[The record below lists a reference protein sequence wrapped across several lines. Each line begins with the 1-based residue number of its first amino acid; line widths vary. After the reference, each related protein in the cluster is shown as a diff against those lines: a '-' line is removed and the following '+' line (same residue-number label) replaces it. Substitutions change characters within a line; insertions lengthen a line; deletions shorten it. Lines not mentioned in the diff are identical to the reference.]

1 MACVARIIVIMAMV
15 AGVPAL
21 AGAEKIYKYKTD
33 SGSVLF
39 TNKANDKNEL
49 LDVRQAE
56 VYDPVNRVTLDKI
69 GEKDKFKLTAYNEYY
84 GPAEVTIRADQFEN
98 MASNYRLPCS
108 IIVEPRRKKDL
119 VHMWVA
125 NPQLGYTYT
134 YTQAIIP
141 GDPRAVHDRN
151 AVYQMPISST
161 DAGVVRIS
169 QGFNTNRTHNELQSL
184 YAIDIPAPE
193 GTLVRAARSGI
204 VMDVANDFFRSG
216 KTEKY
221 KAMANYVRILHNDGT
236 MALYA
241 HLQLESA
248 LVKMGQQVAAGQSL
262 GRVGSTGFS
271 EGPHLHYVV
280 QKNFGGELRSIP
292 FRVAGP
298 NGTPTTPMEGMQWL

>member
-1 MACVARIIVIMAMV
+1 
-15 AGVPAL
+15 
-21 AGAEKIYKYKTD
+21 
-33 SGSVLF
+33 
-39 TNKANDKNEL
+39 
-49 LDVRQAE
+49 
-56 VYDPVNRVTLDKI
+56 
-69 GEKDKFKLTAYNEYY
+69 
-84 GPAEVTIRADQFEN
+84 
-98 MASNYRLPCS
+98 
-108 IIVEPRRKKDL
+108 
-119 VHMWVA
+119 MWVA

-193 GTLVRAARSGI
+193 GTLVRASRSGI

-248 LVKMGQQVAAGQSL
+248 LVKMGQQVAAGQPL

-298 NGTPTTPMEGMQWL
+298 NGTPTTPAEGMQWL

>member
-1 MACVARIIVIMAMV
+1 MACFVRIIVIMV
-15 AGVPAL
+15 VVGVPVL
-21 AGAEKIYKYKTD
+21 ASAEKIYKYKTD

-39 TNKANDKNEL
+39 TNKSTAKGEL
-49 LDVRQAE
+49 LEVRQAE
-56 VYDPVNRVTLDKI
+56 VYDPINRVTLDTV
-69 GEKDKFKLTAYNEYY
+69 GGKDKFKLTAYNEYY
-84 GPAEVTIRADQFEN
+84 GPVEVTIRADKFEN
-98 MASNYRLPCS
+98 MACNYRLPCS

-119 VHMWVA
+119 VSMWVA
-125 NPQLGYTYT
+125 NPKLGYAYT

-141 GDPRAVHDRN
+141 GDPSAVHDDN
-151 AVYQMPISST
+151 AVYQMPISPA
-161 DAGVVRIS
+161 DAGSVRIS

-184 YAIDIPAPE
+184 YAIDIPATG
-193 GTLVRAARSGI
+193 GTLVRAARGGI

-216 KTEKY
+216 KAEKY
-221 KAMANYVRILHNDGT
+221 KGMANYVRILHNDGT

-248 LVKMGQQVAAGQSL
+248 QVKMGQQVNVLQPL

-298 NGTPTTPMEGMQWL
+298 NGIPSTPVEGMQWF